1 MKIKFYKSYNKLLS
15 IFLSLIGMGA
25 SLSLTSCD
33 LSNNTRVEYGTPHAT
48 FKVHGVVSSE
58 TNVKIPN
65 IRVVMREDTTF
76 TDANG
81 AYEVEIS
88 DFPGNQNFAMGFK
101 DVDGSENGAYQPKD
115 TTASFVNPQYID
127 GDSWYEGETST
138 EVNVNLK
145 AEQK

>member
-1 MKIKFYKSYNKLLS
+1 
-15 IFLSLIGMGA
+15 MGA
-25 SLSLTSCD
+25 SFSLTSCD
-33 LSNNTRVEYGTPHAT
+33 KSTPRVEYGTPHAT

-58 TNVKIPN
+58 TNVKIPK
-65 IRVVMREDTTF
+65 IRIVMREDTTF

-81 AYEVEIS
+81 NYEVEIN
-88 DFPGNQNFAMGFK
+88 DFPGDQNFAMEFK

-115 TTASFVNPQYID
+115 TTASFINPQYID
-127 GDSWYEGETST
+127 GDSWYAGETSI